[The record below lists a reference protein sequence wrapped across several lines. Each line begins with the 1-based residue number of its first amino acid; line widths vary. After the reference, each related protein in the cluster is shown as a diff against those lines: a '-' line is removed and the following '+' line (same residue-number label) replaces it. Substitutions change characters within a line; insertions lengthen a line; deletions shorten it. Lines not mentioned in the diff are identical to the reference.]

1 MKIINAFFKDSLGSI
16 KISSHQDENKNTTNL
31 NLKKTIRNFIKSL
44 SLIAIISFSPNIY
57 AQKNTN
63 SIDKS
68 HQTEQIV
75 KKEEQSKSFISMMKK
90 FPLKEVVA
98 DGKNNLNSF
107 FKEEDKKNHEMYDK
121 SKEATKEFFKSEPK
135 KKKM

>member
-16 KISSHQDENKNTTNL
+16 KISSHQDENKNITNL
-31 NLKKTIRNFIKSL
+31 NLKKTIQNFIKSL

-63 SIDKS
+63 SIEKS
-68 HQTEQIV
+68 QKTEQIV
-75 KKEEQSKSFISMMKK
+75 KKEEQRQSFVSMMKK

-98 DGKNNLNSF
+98 EGKDNLNSF

-121 SKEATKEFFKSEPK
+121 SKEATKEFFKPEQK

>member
-31 NLKKTIRNFIKSL
+31 NFKKTIQNFIKSL
-44 SLIAIISFSPNIY
+44 SLIAIISFSPNLY

-63 SIDKS
+63 SIDKAEK
-68 HQTEQIV
+68 TEQIV
-75 KKEEQSKSFISMMKK
+75 KKEEQSKSFINMMKK
-90 FPLKEVVA
+90 FPLKEVIA

-107 FKEEDKKNHEMYDK
+107 FKEEDKKNHDMYDK
-121 SKEATKEFFKSEPK
+121 SKEATKEFFKPEQK

>member
-16 KISSHQDENKNTTNL
+16 KISSHQDENKNTVNL
-31 NLKKTIRNFIKSL
+31 NFKKTIQNFIKSL
-44 SLIAIISFSPNIY
+44 SLIAIISFSPNLY

-63 SIDKS
+63 SIDKAE
-68 HQTEQIV
+68 QTEQIV

-90 FPLKEVVA
+90 FPLKEVIA

-107 FKEEDKKNHEMYDK
+107 FKEEDKKNHDMYDK
-121 SKEATKEFFKSEPK
+121 SKEATKKFFKPEQK